1 VVDFLDLEDFV
12 VDVSLD
18 VSSEVAFFFFDF
30 DFVLVSLWS
39 VD

>member
-1 VVDFLDLEDFV
+1 LDDFV
-12 VDVSLD
+12 VDVSVE

-30 DFVLVSLWS
+30 VVASLWS